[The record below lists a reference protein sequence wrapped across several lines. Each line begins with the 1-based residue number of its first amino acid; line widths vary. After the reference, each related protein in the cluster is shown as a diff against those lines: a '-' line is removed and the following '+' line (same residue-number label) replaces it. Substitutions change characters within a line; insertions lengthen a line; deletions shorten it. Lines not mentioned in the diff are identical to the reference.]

1 MVEGL
6 SRDLVDVGVASRP
19 RQRVP
24 EVVHRSRVGRVRGVR
39 LVPPSRTRPGVSDPV
54 ASRVPGMTKWEY
66 LTAPILT
73 HAAKQ
78 ILDNF
83 GADGWELVQVAPG
96 MNPENLV
103 GYFKRPLAS

>member
-1 MVEGL
+1 MDRLDELVEWSPSVLLGPVFGYFL
-6 SRDLVDVGVASRP
+6 PVHVATLGPRDLLG
-19 RQRVP
+19 RVP
-24 EVVHRSRVGRVRGVR
+24 R
-39 LVPPSRTRPGVSDPV
+39 
-54 ASRVPGMTKWEY
+54 MTKWEY
-66 LTAPILT
+66 MTAPILT

-103 GYFKRPLAS
+103 GYFKRPVQG